1 MTQSN
6 SKPIQMPHHDQTQPG
21 QKKQSQYLTAPISI
35 SLPQQQQHQSRPERP
50 RTLDTQTSSLS
61 ILKSSSIPFSIA
73 PDPLNSH
80 PSQTSNSSKL
90 KSFSTTAVVGV
101 DAKKPVKLIENHA
114 NTETNKVNAATTP
127 STKTFDEQEEWA
139 KISEIMANFGTD
151 ESLTTSAFGG
161 STRRRVYQNRMDNGR
176 SNSVAGYASYSDASK
191 SHLGLSMHSVNSLGS
206 PRDIDAQRSISPHGQ
221 LIDWLYSNEL
231 ESLDRILYDNG
242 FDDVD
247 FIRGVLDECDLD
259 TLDVPVDDRPKL
271 MAAIENDLLTPPRA
285 VTKFMNNSPN
295 KSSVYSSFN
304 ANDKIQSV
312 NATNN
317 NVYAQSTNNNN
328 YSTIPKQKNV
338 NASSESNATVSVD
351 EWLNSIK
358 LQQYSEVFKY
368 VTHVL
373 HFKSPLIKLTI
384 FNFSFRFC
392 NQETFV
398 HRYGANQ

>member
-6 SKPIQMPHHDQTQPG
+6 SKPIQMPRYDQPQPG
-21 QKKQSQYLTAPISI
+21 QKKQLLTPTSA
-35 SLPQQQQHQSRPERP
+35 SLPQQQLQHQSRPERP

-73 PDPLNSH
+73 PDKLSSTSH
-80 PSQTSNSSKL
+80 TSNSKL
-90 KSFSTTAVVGV
+90 KSFTTSVVV
-101 DAKKPVKLIENHA
+101 VEIKKPVKLIENDA
-114 NTETNKVNAATTP
+114 NIGTTTPATPATTP
-127 STKTFDEQEEWA
+127 SAKTFDEQEEWA

-176 SNSVAGYASYSDASK
+176 SNSVAGYASYTDASK

-206 PRDIDAQRSISPHGQ
+206 PRDIDSQRSISPHGQ

-247 FIRGVLDECDLD
+247 FVRGVLDESDLE
-259 TLDVPVDDRPKL
+259 TLDVPVEDRPKL
-271 MAAIENDLLTPPRA
+271 MAAIENDLQIPPRA
-285 VTKFMNNSPN
+285 VSKFMKTTPN

-304 ANDKIQSV
+304 TNDKIH
-312 NATNN
+312 AANN
-317 NVYAQSTNNNN
+317 NAYAQSTNNNN
-328 YSTIPKQKNV
+328 YSTIPKQKNLIAGAEI
-338 NASSESNATVSVD
+338 NGTFSVD

-358 LQQYSEVFKY
+358 LQQYSEVFK
-368 VTHVL
+368 
-373 HFKSPLIKLTI
+373 
-384 FNFSFRFC
+384 
-392 NQETFV
+392 
-398 HRYGANQ
+398 